1 MEKIRI
7 GINGIG
13 RIGKLLFRLIHHR
26 NDMETLVVND
36 PMDLHA
42 LVHLLKY
49 DTVHGAFG
57 QSVGAD
63 EDQQQILV
71 NGRKIRKYG
80 YHDPSDIPWHKHE
93 VQVVVDASGLF
104 VTRETLQK
112 HGKEGVR
119 NIVLSCPPAQDLDNM
134 IVIGVNEDSLRP
146 GQKIISN
153 ASCTTNCIAPILQL
167 IEGYW
172 GIDRA
177 FMNTVHPFTNS
188 QNVTDGPHRDLR
200 RGRCAN
206 QNIIPTTT
214 SAIKAVHK
222 LMPGL
227 AGCFDGLATRVPVSD
242 GSFVEL
248 NAILRGK
255 TTVAEVNDLFR
266 EAAGGLLGGI
276 IQYCEDPIVS
286 SDVIGNPHSAV
297 FDSLSTRV
305 LGGDFLQIIAWYD
318 NEFAYASRLVD
329 LIALLRKHWTSRD
342 QV

>member
-13 RIGKLLFRLIHHR
+13 RIGKLLFRLTHHR
-26 NDMETLVVND
+26 KDMETMVVND
-36 PMDLHA
+36 PMNLNA
-42 LVHLLKY
+42 LIHSLRY

-57 QSVGAD
+57 QTVVAD
-63 EDQQQILV
+63 EEQQSILV
-71 NGRKIRKYG
+71 NGKKTRKYG
-80 YHDPSDIPWHKHE
+80 YHDPFDIPWHKHG
-93 VQVVVDASGLF
+93 VQVVIDASGLF
-104 VTRETLQK
+104 VTRESLQK

-119 NIVLSCPPAQDLDNM
+119 NIVLSCPPAEKLDNM

-146 GQKIISN
+146 GQKVISN
-153 ASCTTNCIAPILQL
+153 ASCTTNCIAPVLQL
-167 IEGYW
+167 IEGHW

-177 FMNTVHPFTNS
+177 FMNTVHPFTSS

-200 RGRCAN
+200 RARCAS

-214 SAIKAVHK
+214 SAIKGVHT
-222 LMPGL
+222 LMPGFV
-227 AGCFDGLATRVPVSD
+227 GRFDGMATRVPVSD

-255 TTVAEVNDLFR
+255 ATVAEVNDLFR
-266 EAAGGLLGGI
+266 EAAGGLMEGI

-297 FDSLSTRV
+297 FDSLSTRM
-305 LGGDFLQIIAWYD
+305 LGGNFLHIIVWYD
-318 NEFAYASRLVD
+318 NEFAYANRLVE
-329 LIALLRKHWTSRD
+329 LIALLKKQWTSHD